1 MDMSLISG
9 MPEVIAY
16 IRSQDESIEALKA
29 ELDDVKEER
38 DKYFGYLEDKDYECE
53 TQREYK
59 EALEEENEKLKNT
72 ILSLKSSVDDLREA
86 RDMRDHQIE
95 KLKEGKLSKFQC
107 DKCKGHHT
115 GCANPTCDSC
125 VKEIE
130 EENEK
135 VKEELDTWH
144 KALNEPVE
152 GLENLQSGINLHFW
166 QRCSGPWDDDIDK
179 INQN

>member
-1 MDMSLISG
+1 MDMSLIAG

-72 ILSLKSSVDDLREA
+72 IAL
-86 RDMRDHQIE
+86 I
-95 KLKEGKLSKFQC
+95 SKAPIMHLLVVA
-107 DKCKGHHT
+107 DEH
-115 GCANPTCDSC
+115 
-125 VKEIE
+125 
-130 EENEK
+130 
-135 VKEELDTWH
+135 
-144 KALNEPVE
+144 
-152 GLENLQSGINLHFW
+152 LEDYLVLPATIY
-166 QRCSGPWDDDIDK
+166 
-179 INQN
+179 

>member
-1 MDMSLISG
+1 MDMSLIAG

-59 EALEEENEKLKNT
+59 EALEEENEKLK
-72 ILSLKSSVDDLREA
+72 
-86 RDMRDHQIE
+86 
-95 KLKEGKLSKFQC
+95 EGKLSKFQC

-135 VKEELDTWH
+135 LKEELDTWH

>member
-16 IRSQDESIEALKA
+16 IRSQDESIKALKA
-29 ELDDVKEER
+29 ELDDVKEDR

-72 ILSLKSSVDDLREA
+72 IVSLKSSVDDLREA

-95 KLKEGKLSKFQC
+95 KLEMQKRNMVQLSQKVRKNNNECIQQKVAIIKKL
-107 DKCKGHHT
+107 
-115 GCANPTCDSC
+115 NR
-125 VKEIE
+125 EI
-130 EENEK
+130 
-135 VKEELDTWH
+135 DDWH

>member
-16 IRSQDESIEALKA
+16 IRSQDESIKALKA
-29 ELDDVKEER
+29 ELDDVKEDR

-59 EALEEENEKLKNT
+59 EALEAENEKLKNT
-72 ILSLKSSVDDLREA
+72 IVSLKSSVDDLREA

-95 KLKEGKLSKFQC
+95 KLEMQKRNMVQLSQKVRKNNNECIQQKVAIIKKL
-107 DKCKGHHT
+107 
-115 GCANPTCDSC
+115 NR
-125 VKEIE
+125 EI
-130 EENEK
+130 
-135 VKEELDTWH
+135 DDWH

-152 GLENLQSGINLHFW
+152 GLEHLQSGINLHFW

>member
-16 IRSQDESIEALKA
+16 IRSQDESI
-29 ELDDVKEER
+29 
-38 DKYFGYLEDKDYECE
+38 
-53 TQREYK
+53 
-59 EALEEENEKLKNT
+59 
-72 ILSLKSSVDDLREA
+72 KS
-86 RDMRDHQIE
+86 
-95 KLKEGKLSKFQC
+95 LKEGKLSKFQC

-135 VKEELDTWH
+135 LKNTIVSLKSSVDDLREARDMRDHQIDDWH

-152 GLENLQSGINLHFW
+152 GLEHLQSGINLHFW

>member
-16 IRSQDESIEALKA
+16 IRSQDESIKALKA

-72 ILSLKSSVDDLREA
+72 IVSLKSSVDDLREA
-86 RDMRDHQIE
+86 RDMRDHKIE
-95 KLKEGKLSKFQC
+95 KLEMQKRNMVQLSQKVRKNNNECIQQKVAIIKKL
-107 DKCKGHHT
+107 
-115 GCANPTCDSC
+115 NR
-125 VKEIE
+125 EI
-130 EENEK
+130 
-135 VKEELDTWH
+135 DDWH

-152 GLENLQSGINLHFW
+152 GLEHLQSGINLHFW